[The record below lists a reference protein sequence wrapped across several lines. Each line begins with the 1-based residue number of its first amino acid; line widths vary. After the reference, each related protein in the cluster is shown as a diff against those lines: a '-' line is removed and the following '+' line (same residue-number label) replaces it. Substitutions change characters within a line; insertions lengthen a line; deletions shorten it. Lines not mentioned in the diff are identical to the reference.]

1 MSGFELDQELD
12 HYDVLEVAPD
22 AAADEIERSY
32 RVLYAAYES
41 DSLATYSMFGADEAE
56 DLRDRIQEAY
66 RVLSDPVARRSYD
79 ASRNGE
85 FAEEVEEG
93 DDEPVTLA
101 PLADGFAQPLV
112 ETRTR
117 EVPTFDAMDDV
128 GEADASGDEASW
140 DGARL
145 RRARLLRG
153 VEVEDVAAAT
163 KINPAYLR
171 FLESDRFDDLPAVVY
186 VRGFVAAY
194 ARFLG
199 LDANAVARSYT
210 LRFEEHKR
218 AKPRGRLLG
227 RR

>member
-1 MSGFELDQELD
+1 MRGFEELD
-12 HYDVLEVAPD
+12 HYDVLEIAPD
-22 AAADEIERSY
+22 AGPDEIERSY

-66 RVLSDPVARRSYD
+66 RVLSDPAARSSYD
-79 ASRNGE
+79 ASRNGDV
-85 FAEEVEEG
+85 VEEAE
-93 DDEPVTLA
+93 DSDEPVTLA

-128 GEADASGDEASW
+128 AETDSGEETNW

-153 VEVEDVAAAT
+153 VEVEDVASAT

-171 FLESDRFDDLPAVVY
+171 FLEADRFDDLPAIVY

-199 LDANAVARSYT
+199 LDAHAVARSYT

>member
-1 MSGFELDQELD
+1 MRGFDELD
-12 HYDVLEVAPD
+12 HYDVLEIEPD
-22 AAADEIERSY
+22 AAPDEIERSY
-32 RVLYAAYES
+32 RVLFAAYEG
-41 DSLATYSMFGADEAE
+41 DSLATYSMFGADETE
-56 DLRDRIQEAY
+56 ELRDRIEEAY
-66 RVLSDPVARRSYD
+66 RVLSDPAMRRSYD
-79 ASRNGE
+79 ASRNGDYTDG
-85 FAEEVEEG
+85 AEEAE
-93 DDEPVTLA
+93 DSDEPVTLA

-128 GEADASGDEASW
+128 AEAESGEATEW

-153 VEVEDVAAAT
+153 VEVEDVATAT

-210 LRFEEHKR
+210 LRFEEHRR

>member
-1 MSGFELDQELD
+1 MRGFDELDQELD
-12 HYDVLEVAPD
+12 HYDVLEIAPD
-22 AAADEIERSY
+22 AGPDEIERSY
-32 RVLYAAYES
+32 RVLFAAYEG
-41 DSLATYSMFGADEAE
+41 DSLATYSMFGADETE
-56 DLRDRIQEAY
+56 ELRERIEEAY
-66 RVLSDPVARRSYD
+66 RVLSDPDMRRSYD

-85 FAEEVEEG
+85 VVEEME
-93 DDEPVTLA
+93 DSDEPVTLA

-128 GEADASGDEASW
+128 AEAGSGEETEW

-153 VEVEDVAAAT
+153 VEVEDVATAT